1 MEKSKRMSLFTEN
14 GDLTD
19 NKMIHGMFLG
29 RLGISCDDM
38 DRVLNGEKVL
48 GELVEGSNVK
58 EVEVIKEVPVEKVV
72 EVVKEVPVP
81 VEVEKIVEKE
91 IVKSVTIEDVIDYIT
106 RDNVNV
112 IPIIDALRQCNYLSI
127 NDNGKALK
135 DYDLNELA
143 LYVLQNASKTF
154 LLSFYTKLGDL
165 IKNSAARII
174 DPYDVLT
181 EEKINSI
188 IDGKSDPEKAKEY
201 FSRYLQKDTSVPI
214 LSMVK
219 TLTFLPTADIRN
231 ARTLT
236 DLTYYYDE
244 FRKILENARVKR
256 SSAIYDIIDF
266 TFTAKQ
272 QPFNKLNGKHKISHF
287 DRTTSPI
294 ERVSYMLKA
303 RVEKSKYAIE
313 SNIKSQ
319 YKNKFDTFLKSLS
332 NILGVEFVIN
342 LLKELGFT
350 NVDDEV
356 ITNRLFILNYSNSN
370 LSRGLL
376 TTNNSLFTE
385 CTDLMIND
393 LTIYDYYLTF
403 VKILFERVDDRRLS
417 DTLRCLV
424 GHKIIFQIMIGTNTI
439 LTKICADAFK
449 RNSELFGWRG
459 TKLAELCA
467 DIDWKDLDGITNP
480 MVAYNK
486 YISSVELSQIFKCTT
501 GDIMSACKNYNHWLN
516 SPGNWKRG
524 TIAKI
529 ARACADHLVN
539 VRVVSRLYKDPL
551 AGELVSLR
559 NAFPKEVRRVID
571 NSSK

>member
-38 DRVLNGEKVL
+38 DKVLNGEKVL
-48 GELVEGSNVK
+48 DELVEGSNVK

-81 VEVEKIVEKE
+81 VEVEKVVEKE

-127 NDNGKALK
+127 NDNSKALK

-165 IKNSAARII
+165 IKNSATRII

-188 IDGKSDPEKAKEY
+188 IDGKSNPEKAKEY

-244 FRKILENARVKR
+244 FRKTLENARVKR

-272 QPFNKLNGKHKISHF
+272 QPFNKLNGKHKITHF

-350 NVDDEV
+350 NVNDEI

-467 DIDWKDLDGITNP
+467 DINWKDLDGITNP

-501 GDIMSACKNYNHWLN
+501 GDIVSACKNYNHWLN
-516 SPGNWKRG
+516 NPGNWKRG

-529 ARACADHLVN
+529 ARACADHFVN

-559 NAFPKEVRRVID
+559 NAFPKEIRRVID

>member
-112 IPIIDALRQCNYLSI
+112 VPIIDALRQCNYLSI

-244 FRKILENARVKR
+244 FRKTLENARVKR

-516 SPGNWKRG
+516 NPGDWKRG

-529 ARACADHLVN
+529 ARACADHFVN

>member
-19 NKMIHGMFLG
+19 NKMVHGMFLG

-81 VEVEKIVEKE
+81 VEVEKVVEKE

-154 LLSFYTKLGDL
+154 LLSFYAKLGDL

-272 QPFNKLNGKHKISHF
+272 QPFNKLNCKHKISHF

-516 SPGNWKRG
+516 NPGDWKRG

-529 ARACADHLVN
+529 ARACADHFVN

>member
-19 NKMIHGMFLG
+19 NKMVHGMFLG

-38 DRVLNGEKVL
+38 DIVLNGEKTL

-81 VEVEKIVEKE
+81 VEVEKVVEKE

-112 IPIIDALRQCNYLSI
+112 VPIIDALRQCNYLSI

-135 DYDLNELA
+135 DYDLDELA

-332 NILGVEFVIN
+332 DILGVEFVIN

-439 LTKICADAFK
+439 LTKICSDAFK

-516 SPGNWKRG
+516 NPGDWKRG

-529 ARACADHLVN
+529 ARACADHFVN

-571 NSSK
+571 NSSR

>member
-29 RLGISCDDM
+29 RLGISCADM
-38 DRVLNGEKVL
+38 DRVLNGEKAL

-81 VEVEKIVEKE
+81 VEVEKVVEKE
-91 IVKSVTIEDVIDYIT
+91 IVKSVTIEDIIDYIT

-181 EEKINSI
+181 EEKVNSI

-350 NVDDEV
+350 NVNDE
-356 ITNRLFILNYSNSN
+356 IIANRLFILNYSNSN

-516 SPGNWKRG
+516 NPGDWKRG

-529 ARACADHLVN
+529 ARACADHFVN

-559 NAFPKEVRRVID
+559 NVFPKEVRRVID

>member
-38 DRVLNGEKVL
+38 DRVLNGEKAL

-72 EVVKEVPVP
+72 EVIKEVPVP
-81 VEVEKIVEKE
+81 VEVEKVVEKE

-127 NDNGKALK
+127 NDNSKALE

-188 IDGKSDPEKAKEY
+188 IDGKSNPEKAKEY

-244 FRKILENARVKR
+244 FRKTLENARVKR
-256 SSAIYDIIDF
+256 SSAIYNIIDF

-272 QPFNKLNGKHKISHF
+272 QPFNKLNGKHKITHF

-350 NVDDEV
+350 NVNDE
-356 ITNRLFILNYSNSN
+356 IIANRLFILNYSNSN

-501 GDIMSACKNYNHWLN
+501 GDIVSACKNYNHWLN
-516 SPGNWKRG
+516 NPGNWKRG

-529 ARACADHLVN
+529 ARACADHFVN